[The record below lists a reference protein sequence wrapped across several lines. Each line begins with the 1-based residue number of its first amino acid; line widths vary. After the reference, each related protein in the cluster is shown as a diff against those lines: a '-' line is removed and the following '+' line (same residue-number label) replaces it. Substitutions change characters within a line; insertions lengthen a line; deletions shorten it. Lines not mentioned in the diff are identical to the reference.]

1 MLDCGPKGI
10 QYSWLIFPI
19 RFLPS
24 KEYIHELAHGST
36 LSQRPSILIALV
48 AKALIAVTYLCQVM
62 AISLAFF
69 PRSLFIPNM
78 ARSVVSH
85 LLLVGPECMLGNL

>member
-69 PRSLFIPNM
+69 PLSFYPQHGSFCCVLFAAGGAAM
-78 ARSVVSH
+78 HA
-85 LLLVGPECMLGNL
+85 G